1 MKNENKVMKKRSFE
15 LQEEV
20 EKLMEKNKKSRK
32 LNKTWY
38 KRIQCLA
45 MHNKTL
51 KKKPRAY
58 KKIKGSNVNI
68 AIGTGT

>member
-15 LQEEV
+15 LQEEL

-38 KRIQCLA
+38 RRIQCLS

-51 KKKPRAY
+51 KKKLRAY
-58 KKIKGSNVNI
+58 KKRKGSNVNI